1 MAVLEPNRTLRTAI
15 AGPSSIDLMG
25 LTCGTYGSMLRL
37 PPPPSMNDRLLTE
50 GPEILTTAL
59 REHQ

>member
-1 MAVLEPNRTLRTAI
+1 MAVLERNRTLPPAI
-15 AGPSSIDLMG
+15 AGPGRIDLMV
-25 LTCGTYGSMLRL
+25 LTCGAYGSMLRL